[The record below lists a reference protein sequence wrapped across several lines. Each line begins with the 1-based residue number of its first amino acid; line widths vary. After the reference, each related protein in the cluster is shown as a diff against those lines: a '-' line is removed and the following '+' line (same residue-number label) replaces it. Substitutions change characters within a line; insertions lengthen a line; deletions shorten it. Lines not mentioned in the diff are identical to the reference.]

1 MTSQA
6 SNTPSAPMQLR
17 VDHVTI
23 AGSTL
28 TAMET
33 AFAELGLTTDY
44 GGPHSNGITHMSL
57 LGFDDGSYI
66 ELISSMQP
74 GQKDQ
79 AFWGDHIVGDGG
91 PCAWAVYV
99 DDVAEEAE
107 RMRAL
112 NVPVKGPNYYHRR
125 RPDGQ
130 LVEWDLAF
138 LGDKGAGATLPFII
152 KDITPRSLRVQPSAS
167 VTNSV
172 LTGIAQVV
180 IGVKSLSETSNK
192 FQRLYL
198 WKRSQNSKDN
208 QFRANLAHFPGTPVT
223 LAEPLAEADWLAERL
238 NRFDE
243 SPCAYLIGTTD
254 MQAAGRQFD
263 LLPPVAWFGRQVAW
277 FDPARLNGVRLGLIG

>member
-1 MTSQA
+1 MTSPA
-6 SNTPSAPMQLR
+6 PNTPPAPIHLT

-28 TAMET
+28 AALEN
-33 AFAELGLTTDY
+33 AFADIGLTTDY

-79 AFWGDHIVGDGG
+79 AFWGEHIVGDGG
-91 PCAWAVYV
+91 PCAWAVYM
-99 DDVAEEAE
+99 DDVAAEAE

-112 NVPVKGPNYYHRR
+112 GVTVKGPNYYHRR

-130 LVEWDLAF
+130 LVEWNLAF

-167 VTNSV
+167 VTNSL
-172 LTGIAQVV
+172 LTGIAQVI
-180 IGVKSLSETSNK
+180 IGVRSLPETSQE
-192 FQRLYL
+192 FERFYL
-198 WKRSQNSKDN
+198 WERSQNTKDR
-208 QFRANLAHFPGTPVT
+208 QFEANLVHFPKTPVT
-223 LAEPLAEADWLAERL
+223 LAAPLAEDDWLAERL
-238 NRFDE
+238 ARFDE

-254 MQAAGRQFD
+254 MEAAGQQFD
-263 LLPPVAWFGRQVAW
+263 LLPPVAWFGQRVAW
-277 FDPARLNGVRLGLIG
+277 FDRDRLNGVRLGLIG